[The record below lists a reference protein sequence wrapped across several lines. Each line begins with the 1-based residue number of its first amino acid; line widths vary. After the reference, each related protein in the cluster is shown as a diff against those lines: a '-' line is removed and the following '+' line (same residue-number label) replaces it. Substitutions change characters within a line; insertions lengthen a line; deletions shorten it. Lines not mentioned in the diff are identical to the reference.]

1 MTRISVTSKILT
13 WAAIVLLA
21 ACTETPTEK
30 YPSGYDR
37 TETHNDI
44 YAPRETIWK
53 DGSPINK
60 ALNEHRM
67 QKGQTGP
74 NVNE

>member
-1 MTRISVTSKILT
+1 MTSVASKILT
-13 WAAIVLLA
+13 LAAVVLLS
-21 ACTETPTEK
+21 ACAETATDK

-37 TETHNDI
+37 TETHDDI
-44 YAPRETIWK
+44 YAPRDTIWK

-67 QKGQTGP
+67 QKGQTAP
-74 NVNE
+74 KVNE